1 MLSHSRRRFLSI
13 VARGAAAAPFASA
26 LPSRAVAAASGV
38 PRGMIVRNDMPE
50 HWESSLAALDDA
62 YLTPRE
68 QFFVRSHLGVPTPDP
83 KAFRLEV
90 AGLVER
96 PLSLSLAELRALPH
110 TTRDA
115 TLECAGNGRAR
126 YGLPS
131 SSGTQWELG
140 AVGNARWTGVSMAE
154 VLNRAGLKHEAQ
166 HVWLECLDQAPVPG
180 VPPFLRSIPLNLALG
195 DAMLAWNMNAAP
207 LSPLHGAP
215 LRAIVPGWFAMASAK
230 WVTRLRVADVPSDNH
245 FMVRGYRY
253 NYPGVDPTA
262 AAAVEHM
269 AVKSLVTRPL
279 DGAHVHA
286 GALEARGIAWCGR
299 GVVQTVETSLDDG
312 ATWSAAT
319 LIDPAR
325 PGAWRRW
332 TQRIAFRPGTTTLRV
347 RATDS
352 DGVMQPVAARANGAG
367 YANNS
372 IHSVTVHAS

>member
-1 MLSHSRRRFLSI
+1 MRSRSRRGFLSI
-13 VARGAAAAPFASA
+13 VARLAAAAPLVSA
-26 LPSRAVAAASGV
+26 LPSRAAAAAAGV

-68 QFFVRSHLGVPTPDP
+68 RFFVRSHLGVPTPDP

-96 PLSLSLAELRALPH
+96 PLALSLADLRALPH

-140 AVGNARWTGVSMAE
+140 AVGNARWYGVSMAE
-154 VLNRAGLKHEAQ
+154 VLKRAGLKPEAQ

-180 VPPFLRSIPLNLALG
+180 VPPFLRSIPLSAALDG
-195 DAMLAWNMNAAP
+195 ALLAWNMNAAP
-207 LSPLHGAP
+207 LSSLHGAP
-215 LRAIVPGWFAMASAK
+215 LRVVVPGWYAMASAK
-230 WVTRLRVADVPSDNH
+230 WVTRLRVAAVPSDNH

-253 NYPGVDPTA
+253 NYPGVDPA
-262 AAAVEHM
+262 AAAPVEHM
-269 AVKSLVTRPL
+269 AVKSLVTWPL
-279 DGAHVHA
+279 HDANVDA
-286 GALEARGIAWCGR
+286 GTLEARGVAWCGR
-299 GVVQTVETSLDDG
+299 GVVEGVETSVDDG
-312 ATWSAAT
+312 STWSAAT
-319 LIDPAR
+319 LIDAAR

-332 TQRIAFRPGTTTLRV
+332 TQRVALRPGATTLRV

-352 DGVMQPVAARANGAG
+352 NSEVQPVAARANAAG

-372 IHSVTVHAS
+372 THSVTVHAR